1 MPLLLTADPT
11 FLTQAHQAK
20 QELIRAPFRRWLPGF
35 DDRRTRSGGGQR
47 PGSRLRSQSYCWG
60 GRGGPIAHCVYVRAK
75 LPASALSSGQAVPS
89 VVNGVPTDVVPV
101 GDVAAFLRPTDCGVS
116 IGHRSITAGTLG
128 CLVQKTSP
136 GSGDRYVLSNN
147 HVLADCNAGAV
158 GNDVLE
164 PGPSDGGTTPIANL
178 SEWESLQFGGPVNH
192 MDAAI
197 AQLIN
202 RGDVN
207 TDILTIGG
215 VVLPAMLPS
224 LYQSVRKQGRTTLH
238 TVGVIMDVSADL
250 WVGYGTKRAWFED
263 QIAVAGVGGPF
274 RHRAIR
280 APSSWT
286 RCSVGPWPCF
296 FAAASA

>member
-20 QELIRAPFRRWLPGF
+20 QELIKRLFGVSSQALTTGAPVPAADNVQGVGYGAKVT
-35 DDRRTRSGGGQR
+35 DGAAVEGQIA
-47 PGSRLRSQSYCWG
+47 LR
-60 GRGGPIAHCVYVRAK
+60 VYVRAK
-75 LPASALSSGQAVPS
+75 LPASALSSAQAVPS

-128 CLVQKTSP
+128 CLVQKTGSS
-136 GSGDRYVLSNN
+136 SGDRYVMSNN
-147 HVLADCNAGAV
+147 HVLADCNACAV
-158 GNDVLE
+158 GDDVLE

-178 SEWESLQFGGPVNH
+178 SEWELLQFGGPVNH

-215 VVLPAMLPS
+215 VVLPAMLS
-224 LYQSVRKQGRTTLH
+224 LLYQSVQTRADDAAHGRR
-238 TVGVIMDVSADL
+238 D
-250 WVGYGTKRAWFED
+250 YGRERRS
-263 QIAVAGVGGPF
+263 VGGL
-274 RHRAIR
+274 RYET
-280 APSSWT
+280 SM
-286 RCSVGPWPCF
+286 V
-296 FAAASA
+296 